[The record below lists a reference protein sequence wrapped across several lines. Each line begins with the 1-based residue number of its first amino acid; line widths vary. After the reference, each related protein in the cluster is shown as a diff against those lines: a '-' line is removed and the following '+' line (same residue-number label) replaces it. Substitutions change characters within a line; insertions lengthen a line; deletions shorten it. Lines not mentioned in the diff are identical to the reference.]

1 VSDAEQLAGHRQAP
15 VSDLFATAVHRF
27 GSAWAD
33 LVVAAVIAMALG
45 SAPVLVVASQSD
57 KHGVYVASM
66 LCYGVAYFALLGHV
80 MLRGLPERVGLARVA
95 STYACAVVVGLLAG
109 LIVLVLLWLALPLLP
124 LLVFAVPSVA
134 AGDRSPASSLAAS
147 VRLAVVNAR
156 RVWAVWLITLAF
168 SGPIVIAMFLFVQSF
183 SGSVTGALLA
193 LALAAPIA
201 WPFSA
206 LFVRA
211 LYGDLTGR
219 LVVAPQDRTA

>member
-1 VSDAEQLAGHRQAP
+1 VSDAEPLAGHRQAP

-45 SAPVLVVASQSD
+45 TAPVLVVASQSD
-57 KHGVYVASM
+57 RHGVYVASM

-80 MLRGLPERVGLARVA
+80 MLRGLPRRVGPARVA
-95 STYACAVVVGLLAG
+95 GTYACAVLVGLLAG

-134 AGDRSPASSLAAS
+134 AGDRSPATSLAAS

-168 SGPIVIAMFLFVQSF
+168 SGPIVIGMFLFVQSF